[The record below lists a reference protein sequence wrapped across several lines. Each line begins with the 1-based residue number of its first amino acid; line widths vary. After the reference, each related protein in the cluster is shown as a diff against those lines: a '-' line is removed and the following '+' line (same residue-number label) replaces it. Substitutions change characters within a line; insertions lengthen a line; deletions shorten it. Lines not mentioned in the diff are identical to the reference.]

1 MNKIIKFIFFEFL
14 YLIFVVV
21 GKMFDLFL
29 KIFDIIA
36 NSKNEAIK
44 NVVIVILSIIVFP
57 LYIFNPFKYE

>member
-1 MNKIIKFIFFEFL
+1 MKKIIKFILFEFL
-14 YLIFVVV
+14 YLIFVVI

-44 NVVIVILSIIVFP
+44 NVISLLTENSGS
-57 LYIFNPFKYE
+57 

>member
-1 MNKIIKFIFFEFL
+1 MKKIIKFIFFEFL

-44 NVVIVILSIIVFP
+44 NVIIVILSIIVFP
-57 LYIFNPFKYE
+57 LYIFNPWKYE

>member
-1 MNKIIKFIFFEFL
+1 MKFIFFGFL
-14 YLIFVVV
+14 YLMFVIV
-21 GKMFDLFL
+21 GKIFDLFL

-57 LYIFNPFKYE
+57 LYIFNPWKYE

>member
-1 MNKIIKFIFFEFL
+1 MKKIIKFIFFEFP

-44 NVVIVILSIIVFP
+44 NVIIVILSIIVFP
-57 LYIFNPFKYE
+57 LYIFNP

>member
-1 MNKIIKFIFFEFL
+1 MKKIIKFILFEFL

-21 GKMFDLFL
+21 GKIFDLFL

-57 LYIFNPFKYE
+57 LYIFNPWKYE

>member
-1 MNKIIKFIFFEFL
+1 MKKIMKFIFFGFL
-14 YLIFVVV
+14 YLMFVIV
-21 GKMFDLFL
+21 GKIFDLFL

-57 LYIFNPFKYE
+57 LYIFNPWKYE

>member
-1 MNKIIKFIFFEFL
+1 MKKIIKFISFEFL

-21 GKMFDLFL
+21 GKIFDLFL
-29 KIFDIIA
+29 KIFYIIA

-57 LYIFNPFKYE
+57 LYIFNPWKYE